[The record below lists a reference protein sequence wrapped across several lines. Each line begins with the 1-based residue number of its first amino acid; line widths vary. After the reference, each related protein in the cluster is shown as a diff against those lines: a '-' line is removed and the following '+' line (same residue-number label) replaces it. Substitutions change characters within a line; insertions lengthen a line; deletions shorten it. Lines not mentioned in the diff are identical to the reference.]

1 MRNKHRFCFENTEKG
16 EHKMRKLV
24 FFTSMCVLCGAAM
37 TAVPAYAD
45 GGIPTLHEL
54 DAERMDLDT
63 ALQRTYITCAG
74 IDEGLADMKKMAG
87 INTAVSGVGT
97 GLAVGDAVVGFS
109 KAKLDKEIDKL
120 EEMLAEKSVDQF
132 GTSLGEL
139 DPNFAQKYGL
149 NENLTVSQGNSS
161 LEEATAKSKKLGNW
175 RTGLM
180 AGTTA
185 TQVAS
190 AIIAAKNRVSEDLQ
204 GQVDECIASVKM
216 LQRAIAEA
224 RMNGEDV
231 TEAQRI
237 YSTCREYEYV
247 DLSPID
253 KRAKGAMISSTIAAV
268 TGGVGTVTSAMAN
281 TDATRNDNTD
291 EGKKKEKNL
300 NTASNAL
307 AVGSGVAGATA
318 TIFNATQI
326 AAIKKVASVSEK
338 CTEVLK

>member
-1 MRNKHRFCFENTEKG
+1 MVIYDKIKNKHRFCFENTEKG

-37 TAVPAYAD
+37 IVPAYA
-45 GGIPTLHEL
+45 IPPISAAS
-54 DAERMDLDT
+54 DVDLDT
-63 ALQRTYITCAG
+63 ALQRTYIACAG
-74 IDEGLADMKKMAG
+74 IDEGLTDMKKMAG
-87 INTAVSGVGT
+87 INTAVAGVGT
-97 GLAVGDAVVGFS
+97 GLAVGAAVVGFK
-109 KAKLDKEIDKL
+109 KANLDKEIEKL
-120 EEMLAEKSVDQF
+120 EEVLAEKSVDQF

-139 DPNFAQKYGL
+139 DANFAQKYGL
-149 NENLTVSQGNSS
+149 GEDSLVSQGQSA
-161 LEEATAKSKKLGNW
+161 LDEATAKSKKLGNW

-204 GQVDECIASVKM
+204 GQVDDCIASVKV
-216 LQRAIAEA
+216 LQRSIAVA

-231 TEAQRI
+231 TEAQQI
-237 YSTCREYEYV
+237 YSACREYEYV

-326 AAIKKVASVSEK
+326 SAIKKVASVSEK

>member
-1 MRNKHRFCFENTEKG
+1 MKNKHRFCFENTEKG

-24 FFTSMCVLCGAAM
+24 FFTSMCVLCGTAM
-37 TAVPAYAD
+37 IVPAYA
-45 GGIPTLHEL
+45 IPPISAAS
-54 DAERMDLDT
+54 DVDLDT
-63 ALQRTYITCAG
+63 ALQRTYIACAG

-87 INTAVSGVGT
+87 INTAVAGVGT
-97 GLAVGDAVVGFS
+97 GLAVGAAVVGFS
-109 KAKLDKEIDKL
+109 KAKLDKEIEKL
-120 EEMLAEKSVDQF
+120 EEALADTSFDQS
-132 GTSLGEL
+132 GKVLASLDSNYVSSDGE
-139 DPNFAQKYGL
+139 AI
-149 NENLTVSQGNSS
+149 SQSDVNAARD
-161 LEEATAKSKKLGNW
+161 EAIAKSKKLGNW
-175 RTGLM
+175 RTGLL

-190 AIIAAKNRVSEDLQ
+190 AIIAAKNRVSDDLQ
-204 GQVDECIASVKM
+204 GQVNDCIASVKV

-231 TEAQRI
+231 GEAQQI
-237 YSTCREYEYV
+237 YSACREYEYV

-281 TDATRNDNTD
+281 SDKVRDGDAQ
-291 EGKKKEKNL
+291 KEKNL

>member
-1 MRNKHRFCFENTEKG
+1 
-16 EHKMRKLV
+16 
-24 FFTSMCVLCGAAM
+24 MCVLCGTAM
-37 TAVPAYAD
+37 IVPAYA
-45 GGIPTLHEL
+45 IPPISAAS
-54 DAERMDLDT
+54 DVDLDT
-63 ALQRTYITCAG
+63 ALQRTYIACAG
-74 IDEGLADMKKMAG
+74 IDEGLTDMKKMAG
-87 INTAVSGVGT
+87 INTAVAGVGT
-97 GLAVGDAVVGFS
+97 GLAVGAAVVGFK
-109 KAKLDKEIDKL
+109 KANLDKEIEKL
-120 EEMLAEKSVDQF
+120 EEVLAEKSVDQF

-139 DPNFAQKYGL
+139 DANFAQKYGL
-149 NENLTVSQGNSS
+149 GEDSLASQGQSA
-161 LEEATAKSKKLGNW
+161 LDEATAKSKKLGNW

-204 GQVDECIASVKM
+204 GQVDDCIASVKV
-216 LQRAIAEA
+216 LQRSIAVA

-231 TEAQRI
+231 TEAQQI
-237 YSTCREYEYV
+237 YSACREYEYV

-281 TDATRNDNTD
+281 SDKVRDGDAR
-291 EGKKKEKNL
+291 KEKNL

-326 AAIKKVASVSEK
+326 SAIKKVASVSEK

>member
-1 MRNKHRFCFENTEKG
+1 
-16 EHKMRKLV
+16 MRKLV
-24 FFTSMCVLCGAAM
+24 FFTSMCVLCGTAM
-37 TAVPAYAD
+37 IVPAYA
-45 GGIPTLHEL
+45 IPPISAAS
-54 DAERMDLDT
+54 DVDLDT
-63 ALQRTYITCAG
+63 ALQRTYIACAG
-74 IDEGLADMKKMAG
+74 IDEGLTDMKKMAG
-87 INTAVSGVGT
+87 INTAVAGVGT
-97 GLAVGDAVVGFS
+97 GLAVGAAVVGFK
-109 KAKLDKEIDKL
+109 KANLDKEIEKL
-120 EEMLAEKSVDQF
+120 EEVLAEKSVDQF

-139 DPNFAQKYGL
+139 DANFAQKYGL
-149 NENLTVSQGNSS
+149 GEDSLASQGQSA
-161 LEEATAKSKKLGNW
+161 LDEATAKSKKLGNW

-204 GQVDECIASVKM
+204 GQVDDCIASVKV
-216 LQRAIAEA
+216 LQRSIAVA

-231 TEAQRI
+231 TEAQQI
-237 YSTCREYEYV
+237 YSACREYEYV

-281 TDATRNDNTD
+281 SDKVRDGDAR
-291 EGKKKEKNL
+291 KEKNL

-326 AAIKKVASVSEK
+326 SAIKKVASVSEK